1 MIDLEERIAETLQD
15 RAPVFVRQMPKGTVA
30 RVRIRQSIGSFATLA
45 LVAALVVGAVALSSW
60 VPRSVQPASRQTVQA
75 PSGVLPSPQG
85 VEGGVND
92 ATAAPASD
100 PSATEDTSAHDTNST
115 VPYTEQVKGQEVY
128 LLTQKHVVSF
138 GHVSGVEWSLAAYD
152 TKPYSGDQFPRFLG
166 GSCGDLMVG
175 DQGEY
180 GGIGFCLHT
189 GETAPD
195 AAFAMAGFGNASDR
209 NVGPIIG
216 YAGLV
221 GRQVSSVELR
231 LSGGETRQ
239 LPLYD
244 APSGIGARYF
254 EVFVAE
260 GTGGHIVALG
270 SNGAELGSGSLCIS
284 QPPSGPDNVGCGHG
298 LEGVSSVVTSFAEPP
313 ASIP

>member
-1 MIDLEERIAETLQD
+1 MGAE
-15 RAPVFVRQMPKGTVA
+15 
-30 RVRIRQSIGSFATLA
+30 
-45 LVAALVVGAVALSSW
+45 VG
-60 VPRSVQPASRQTVQA
+60 PTRVQA
-75 PSGVLPSPQG
+75 DRSSAFRHPASPQG

-100 PSATEDTSAHDTNST
+100 PSATEDTSAHGTNST
-115 VPYTEQVKGQEVY
+115 VPYTEQVEGQEVY

-138 GHVSGVEWSLAAYD
+138 GHVSGIEWSLAAYD
-152 TKPYSGDQFPRFLG
+152 TKPYSGDQFSRFLG

-195 AAFAMAGFGNASDR
+195 GAFAMAGFGNASDR
-209 NVGPIIG
+209 SVGPIVG

-221 GRQVSSVELR
+221 GSQVSSVELR
-231 LSGGETRQ
+231 LSDGDMRQ

-260 GTGGHIVALG
+260 GTGGQIVALG

-298 LEGVSSVVTSFAEPP
+298 LVDVSSVVTSFAEPP
-313 ASIP
+313 TSTP

>member
-1 MIDLEERIAETLQD
+1 MIDLEERIAATLQD

-45 LVAALVVGAVALSSW
+45 LVAAFAVGAVALSSW

-75 PSGVLPSPQG
+75 PSGILPSPQG

-100 PSATEDTSAHDTNST
+100 PSATEDTSAHGTNST
-115 VPYTEQVKGQEVY
+115 VPYTEQVEGQEVY

-138 GHVSGVEWSLAAYD
+138 GHVSGIEWSLAAYD
-152 TKPYSGDQFPRFLG
+152 TKPYSGDQFSRFLG

-195 AAFAMAGFGNASDR
+195 GAFAMAGFGNASDR
-209 NVGPIIG
+209 SVGPIVG

-221 GRQVSSVELR
+221 GSQVSSVELR

-260 GTGGHIVALG
+260 GTGGQIVALG
-270 SNGAELGSGSLCIS
+270 SN
-284 QPPSGPDNVGCGHG
+284 
-298 LEGVSSVVTSFAEPP
+298 
-313 ASIP
+313 

>member
-1 MIDLEERIAETLQD
+1 MIDLEERIAATLQD
-15 RAPVFVRQMPKGTVA
+15 RAPVFVQQMPKGTVA

-45 LVAALVVGAVALSSW
+45 LVAAFAVGAVALSSW
-60 VPRSVQPASRQTVQA
+60 VPRSVQPASRRTVQA
-75 PSGVLPSPQG
+75 PSGILPARRGSRGASTTRRQLPHPIPRRPRTPPPTAPTARFHTPSRWRARRYTSSPR
-85 VEGGVND
+85 
-92 ATAAPASD
+92 SM
-100 PSATEDTSAHDTNST
+100 
-115 VPYTEQVKGQEVY
+115 
-128 LLTQKHVVSF
+128 SF
-138 GHVSGVEWSLAAYD
+138 GHVSGIEWSLAAYD
-152 TKPYSGDQFPRFLG
+152 TKPYSGDQFSRFLG

-195 AAFAMAGFGNASDR
+195 GAFAMAGFGNASDR
-209 NVGPIIG
+209 SVGPIVG

-221 GRQVSSVELR
+221 GSQVSSVELR

-260 GTGGHIVALG
+260 GTGGQIVALG
-270 SNGAELGSGSLCIS
+270 SN
-284 QPPSGPDNVGCGHG
+284 
-298 LEGVSSVVTSFAEPP
+298 
-313 ASIP
+313 